1 MQRSRF
7 SNILLIVVIVIA
19 SIYVFLR
26 TNGQLIRPTYPVIAI
41 TVNPA
46 GTCALAEYNFRGGE
60 RWYWTDPYR
69 WFLLASGDAF
79 YTITDLRSGKII
91 RDSTAQIF
99 PSLEAN
105 SLVAVAMG
113 SDVFYWSSNGMTA
126 NFPGGRA
133 EDYFHEWTD
142 LKECEGR
149 NAESDYA
156 NLNCRMDT
164 ASELCKRLSDAL

>member
-1 MQRSRF
+1 MARPM
-7 SNILLIVVIVIA
+7 NYLLAAAIVLLLC
-19 SIYVFLR
+19 YGTLR
-26 TNGQLIRPTYPVIAI
+26 KYSTLVRPHYPPISI

-69 WFLLASGDAF
+69 WFLLAPGDAF

-149 NAESDYA
+149 HAESDYA